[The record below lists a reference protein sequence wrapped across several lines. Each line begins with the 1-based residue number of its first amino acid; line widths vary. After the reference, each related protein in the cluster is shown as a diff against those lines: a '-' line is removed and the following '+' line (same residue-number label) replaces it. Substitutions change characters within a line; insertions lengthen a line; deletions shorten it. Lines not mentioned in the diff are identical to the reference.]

1 MEFELRYRLDEEET
15 AALEERL
22 SWSPAVRVCDL
33 TLGPSGAT
41 SMQTDGWVVRLR
53 QSGAKTRMEYKAPK
67 NAEWS
72 AWVEYGT
79 DVGDMAETIRILT
92 AVGLRPGLLLD
103 RTRRTA
109 TYGPATLSLDNLR
122 GLGTFV
128 EIEIETDGQGLDAGR
143 TLLESIRSD
152 LGIPERPSQRPYGE
166 LMLGLLERDEVF
178 RKAHDEMIEQILQ

>member
-72 AWVEYGT
+72 A
-79 DVGDMAETIRILT
+79 
-92 AVGLRPGLLLD
+92 
-103 RTRRTA
+103 
-109 TYGPATLSLDNLR
+109 
-122 GLGTFV
+122 
-128 EIEIETDGQGLDAGR
+128 
-143 TLLESIRSD
+143 
-152 LGIPERPSQRPYGE
+152 
-166 LMLGLLERDEVF
+166 
-178 RKAHDEMIEQILQ
+178 